1 MKKLNL
7 TKKRLNQKCY
17 EILKNIEILSFIDKN
32 KLNGYIKFIYN
43 KLEKDNEAKKLI
55 PYLKKNWYDKNPD
68 LYNYSSILKYKRDN
82 EGINK
87 YLERLYITNN
97 ISESLHG
104 KISFY
109 LPKHSATALNFI
121 DAIKK
126 VLLDD
131 KIKIENIKRYDIKTR
146 AIILIIDELNLNNEF
161 KWIEGKVF
169 KEYEKKF

>member
-1 MKKLNL
+1 MHSFCYFHFIKAIRERMKKLNL
-7 TKKRLNQKCY
+7 TKKRLNKKCY

-104 KISFY
+104 KLVFIY
-109 LPKHSATALNFI
+109 LNI
-121 DAIKK
+121 Q
-126 VLLDD
+126 LL
-131 KIKIENIKRYDIKTR
+131 
-146 AIILIIDELNLNNEF
+146 L
-161 KWIEGKVF
+161 
-169 KEYEKKF
+169 